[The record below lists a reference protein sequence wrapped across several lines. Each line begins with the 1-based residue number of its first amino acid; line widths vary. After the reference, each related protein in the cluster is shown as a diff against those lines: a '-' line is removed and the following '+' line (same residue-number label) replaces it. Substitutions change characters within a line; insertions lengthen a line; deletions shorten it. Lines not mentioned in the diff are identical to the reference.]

1 MPMNQ
6 DWGDDMTCLRHRPCL
21 LSILALAAAP
31 APYLPADEKPLRQV
45 IDAEVRAAWQREK
58 VTPAP
63 AATDAAFLRRVWLD
77 LAGTIPTGEEAR
89 TFLQDADPKKRE
101 KLIDRLLADPRFAA
115 QQANVWDLV
124 LFGRNPPNGDA
135 VRKRDGFKKWL
146 TDKFARNEPY
156 DRWVRDLLL
165 AEQEGTELFLVQYRG
180 QPEEAA
186 VAVSRIFLGTQL
198 QCARCHDHPY
208 ESWTQRDFYGLAGF
222 FVRLVVTEVGPGGRR
237 FAVGEKSTGEV
248 LFTGAVKDQKPG
260 QKGEPIQARFLGGP
274 TLEEPAVPKD
284 FKEPPVKAGAAPAR
298 PLFSRKEK
306 LAAWVTAPNNP
317 YLARAAVNRVWA
329 QFLGRGLVHPVDDLS
344 EKNAPSHP
352 DLFKALTERLVAQK
366 LDLKWLIRE
375 LVNSETYQLAG
386 EGPAREAL
394 PAWFE
399 RARVRPL
406 TAEELL
412 AAIRTA
418 TGFDATGRKSGGDA
432 EVYFPLYFG
441 EPTNGRGDF
450 QGSLREHLFLNNSE
464 QLRRLILSG
473 KGSLADTLLTAKEPW
488 ERRVDRLFLS
498 VLSRPPRPEE
508 RAKFVAYLTSGPKT
522 EALVEEA
529 VWVLLNCAEFRFNH

>member
-1 MPMNQ
+1 
-6 DWGDDMTCLRHRPCL
+6 MTRLRRPAWCLAF
-21 LSILALAAAP
+21 LAFTAAA
-31 APYLPADEKPLRQV
+31 LPGTGLGAEEKPLRQV
-45 IDAEVRAAWQREK
+45 IDDEVRAAWQREK
-58 VTPAP
+58 ITPAP
-63 AATDAAFLRRVWLD
+63 AAADAAFLRRVYLD

-89 TFLQDADPKKRE
+89 TFLGDADPKKRE

-124 LFGRNPPNGDA
+124 LFGRNPAGGDST
-135 VRKRDGFKKWL
+135 RKRDGFKKWL
-146 TDKFARNEPY
+146 AGKFARNEPY

-165 AEQEGTELFLVQYRG
+165 AEQEGSELFYVQFRG
-180 QPEEAA
+180 APEDAA
-186 VAVSRIFLGTQL
+186 VGVSRIFLGTQL

-222 FVRLVVTEVGPGGRR
+222 FVRLVVTETGSGAQHRI
-237 FAVGEKSTGEV
+237 AVGEKSTGEV

-260 QKGEPIQARFLGGP
+260 QKGEPIKPRFLGGP
-274 TLEEPAVPKD
+274 TLVEPPVPKD
-284 FKEPPVKAGAAPAR
+284 FKEPPVKAGAAPPR

-306 LAAWVTAPNNP
+306 LAAWVTAPENP
-317 YLARAAVNRVWA
+317 FLARAAVNRVWA
-329 QFLGRGLVHPVDDLS
+329 QLLGKGLVHPVEDLS

-352 DLFKALTERLVAQK
+352 ELFRTLTARFVARK

-375 LVNSETYQLAG
+375 LVNSETYQRAG
-386 EGPAREAL
+386 EGPARDAL

-412 AAIRTA
+412 AAVRVA
-418 TGFDATGRKSGGDA
+418 TGFDAAGAKGDDA
-432 EVYFPLYFG
+432 AVYFQLYFG

-464 QLRRLILSG
+464 QLLRLIQPR
-473 KGSLADTLLTAKEPW
+473 KGNLADALLTAKEPW
-488 ERRVDRLFLS
+488 EQRVDRLFLS
-498 VLSRPPRPEE
+498 VLSRLPRQEE
-508 RAKFVAYLTSGPKT
+508 RAKFVAYLTSGPKP
-522 EALVEEA
+522 EARVVEA